1 MRIGFD
7 LRPTSRK
14 NSRRRG
20 VGKYT
25 FWLAEELIGSS
36 SEDEFV
42 FYHAQGCPP
51 VLPGSREWKQ
61 VGLPDLT
68 RASRLNWMLDR
79 LFLGRALAR
88 DRLDLFHATEIASI
102 PKVKECEVWAH
113 VHDLIPFIFWEDTK
127 RWLPWD
133 YVRALRWAW
142 GRMRQSDLVITDSK
156 HSQKDICERLDR
168 TEETVKVIYPCCDPN
183 FGPRDQSES
192 KSILKDEFSIDHPF
206 LLYVGGSDSRK
217 NLPRLLTAFRSILD
231 LGYPGKLVLAGE
243 TFLWDIEEVRLL
255 RQQIDREKTGPF
267 ISFPGYV
274 SDRLLPHFYS
284 ACDLFIFPSLYEGF
298 GLPVLE
304 AIRCEAMVL
313 ASRSSSIPEV
323 AGAAAE
329 YFDPEEADSIV
340 EAFGRVYENPA
351 RRLELRRACR
361 DQGRRFSWKNAV
373 RQVHDLYDSRR

>member
-1 MRIGFD
+1 MKIGFD

-20 VGKYT
+20 IGKYT
-25 FWLAEELIGSS
+25 LWLAEELLRSP
-36 SEDEFV
+36 SEHEFV
-42 FYHAQGCPP
+42 FYHARGRPP
-51 VLPGSREWKQ
+51 ALAGNRHWTH
-61 VGLPDLT
+61 VGLPELT
-68 RASRLNWMLDR
+68 QATRLNWMLDR
-79 LFLGRALAR
+79 LFLSRSLAR
-88 DRLDLFHATEIASI
+88 GRLDLFHATEITSI

-113 VHDLIPFIFWEDTK
+113 VHDLIPFIFWKDTQ
-127 RWLPWD
+127 RWMPWD

-142 GRMRQSDLVITDSK
+142 GRMRQADLVITDSK

-168 TEETVKVIYPCCDPN
+168 TEETVKVVYPCCDPT
-183 FGPRDQSES
+183 FSPRAQSES
-192 KSILKDEFSIDHPF
+192 EAILEREFSIDHPF
-206 LLYVGGSDSRK
+206 LFYVGGSDSRK
-217 NLPRLLTAFRSILD
+217 NLPRLLTAFRGILD

-243 TFLWDIEEVRLL
+243 TFHWDIEEVRLL

-274 SDRLLPHFYS
+274 PDRLLPHFYS

-304 AIRCEAMVL
+304 AIRCEATVL

-323 AGAAAE
+323 AGEAAE
-329 YFDPEEADSIV
+329 YFDPEETHSIV

-351 RRLELRRACR
+351 RRAELRQACR
-361 DQGRRFSWKNAV
+361 DQGRRFSWKKAV
-373 RQVHDLYDSRR
+373 RQIHDLYDSRR